1 MADEVAIAGTGS
13 TAKLRNP
20 LGVVGL
26 SLITLG
32 GVIIVAVSAALGS
45 AA

>member
-1 MADEVAIAGTGS
+1 MAEEIQISGTNEVGKI
-13 TAKLRNP
+13 RNP

-32 GVIIVAVSAALGS
+32 G
-45 AA
+45 